1 MDPDL
6 LLAIGVTVGVL
17 TLPAFLAA
25 WREGRAPRVGA
36 ILLVVAGTLI
46 VAATMRKPQGYTLTE
61 VPGAVIG
68 AFTRLLH

>member
-6 LLAIGVTVGVL
+6 LLAIGITVGIL

-46 VAATMRKPQGYTLTE
+46 VMAAMRKP
-61 VPGAVIG
+61 
-68 AFTRLLH
+68 